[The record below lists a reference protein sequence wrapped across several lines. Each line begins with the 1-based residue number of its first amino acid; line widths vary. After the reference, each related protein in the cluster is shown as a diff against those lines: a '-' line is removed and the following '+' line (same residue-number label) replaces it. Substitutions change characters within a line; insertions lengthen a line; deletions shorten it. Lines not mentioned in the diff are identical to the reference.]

1 MTQARQVQGVPIF
14 CAHDAV
20 VELEKIV
27 GNPRNPNTHPKA
39 QIELLAKIIAAQGW
53 RAPITVST
61 RSGLVVRGHG
71 RLAAARLLGL
81 ESAPVDFQGYESEAS
96 EWADLIADNRIA
108 ELSEMDLTSLADLL
122 GDLRLGELDMELTGF
137 DAGELE
143 RLLARAD
150 IGDIVEDDVPDL
162 PEQPVTRAGD
172 LWLLGGHRLL
182 CGDATNAEDV
192 VRVMDGQR
200 ASCMWTDPPYGVS
213 YVGKTKDAKTI
224 RNDKAPGLAALLDAA
239 LANAAA
245 ALEPGAPFYLAHPA
259 GSLSLTFEAAVERS
273 GLKAHQGLVWVKNS
287 MVLGHSD
294 YHYRHEP
301 IIYGF
306 NEGPGRSGRGAHAG
320 SRWFSDACQ
329 TSVLEFDRPSRS
341 EEHPTMKPVALVA
354 HCLKNSTPKGGI
366 VLDPFGGSGSTLI
379 AAEQS
384 GRVCN
389 TIELDPAY
397 CDVIVARFEHLT
409 GDEAHRG

>member
-1 MTQARQVQGVPIF
+1 MTQKRQGEAVPVF

-20 VELEKIV
+20 VELEKLV

-53 RAPITVST
+53 RAPITVSN

-71 RLAAARLLGL
+71 RLAAARLLEL
-81 ESAPVDFQGYESEAS
+81 EYAPVDFQDYESEAS

-108 ELSEMDLTSLADLL
+108 ELAEMDLTSLADLL
-122 GDLRLGELDMELTGF
+122 SDLKLGELDMELTGF
-137 DAGELE
+137 DAHELE

-150 IGDIVEDDVPDL
+150 MGDIVEDDVPEL
-162 PEQPVTRAGD
+162 PDEPITHPGD
-172 LWLLGGHRLL
+172 LWLLGEHRLL
-182 CGDATNAEDV
+182 CGDATKAQDM
-192 VRVMDGQR
+192 VRLMDGKR
-200 ASCMWTDPPYGVS
+200 AACMWTDPPYGVS

-224 RNDKAPGLAALLDAA
+224 RNDGPDGLAALLDAA

-245 ALEPGAPFYLAHPA
+245 ALSPGAPFYLAHPA
-259 GSLSLTFEAAVERS
+259 GSLALTFEAAVDRS
-273 GLKAHQGLVWVKNS
+273 PLKAHQGLVWVKNS

-306 NEGPGRSGRGAHAG
+306 AEGPGRSGRGKHAG
-320 SRWFSDACQ
+320 SRWYSDACQ
-329 TSVLEFDRPSRS
+329 TSVLEFNRPSRS

-354 HCLKNSTPKGGI
+354 YCLNNSSPKDGL
-366 VLDPFGGSGSTLI
+366 VLDPFGGSGTTLI

-384 GRVCN
+384 GRLCN
-389 TIELDPAY
+389 AIELDPAY
-397 CDVIVARFEHLT
+397 CDVIVTRFENLT
-409 GDEAHRG
+409 GEQARRG